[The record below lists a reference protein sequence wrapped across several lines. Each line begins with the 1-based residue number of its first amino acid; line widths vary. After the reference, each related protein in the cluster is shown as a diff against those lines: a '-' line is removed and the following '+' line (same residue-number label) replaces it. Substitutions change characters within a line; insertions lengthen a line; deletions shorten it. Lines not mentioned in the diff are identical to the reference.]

1 MTKKDFI
8 AIAKVLKYNKASPVL
23 ISEMAKMLAGTNPAF
38 DLERFV
44 KACQQG

>member
-8 AIAKVLKYNKASPVL
+8 AIAKVLRDNKASPML
-23 ISEMAKMLAGTNPAF
+23 IAEMANVLAGTNAAF

-44 KACQQG
+44 KACQ